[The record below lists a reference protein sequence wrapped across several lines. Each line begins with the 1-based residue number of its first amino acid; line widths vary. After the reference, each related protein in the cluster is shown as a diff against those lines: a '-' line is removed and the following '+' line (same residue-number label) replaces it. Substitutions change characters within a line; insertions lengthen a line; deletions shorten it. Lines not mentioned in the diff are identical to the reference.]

1 MSLSLCNS
9 RNVFCFKHFT
19 GTRHCTRHAVWRS
32 RQGECFTGCRMQ
44 NEPCLF
50 DRRVILSPQI
60 HLRRFPLRFLQRVL
74 WLNDTSMYDCFSH
87 LIAPPHILNS
97 VRYIKL
103 HSFPHILVFIPL
115 NSIHK
120 SPRYRKLRVTA
131 YFGTIAF
138 RLGRNPRKRPSNS
151 PVRLV

>member
-1 MSLSLCNS
+1 MFPVLNTSPEHGTAHDTQCGDHRKMSVSVSLVAECRTS
-9 RNVFCFKHFT
+9 RAFSIGVSSWVHKYIYCVSHSF
-19 GTRHCTRHAVWRS
+19 
-32 RQGECFTGCRMQ
+32 
-44 NEPCLF
+44 
-50 DRRVILSPQI
+50 
-60 HLRRFPLRFLQRVL
+60 FLQRVL
-74 WLNDTSMYDCFSH
+74 WLNDTSMCDCFSH

-97 VRYIKL
+97 VSYIKL